1 MVKFARIVA
10 ALLAVM
16 ALAGANAGTYRCVDA
31 DGKVSYSDRRCE
43 LANLNAGM
51 ISQSGMRTPTPVA
64 LAAAGAPGQANRM
77 AAVVHGGTVI
87 VEPGKPGP
95 AHVLAACGT
104 LVAHCVNPPTKSLDT
119 CFASAPRCTSARP
132 WLDGGSMAC
141 CPQACREQY
150 DALRKAGQPAMQAFD
165 KTLGGAG
172 CVAQR

>member
-1 MVKFARIVA
+1 MAKFARSVA
-10 ALLAVM
+10 ALLAVLAM
-16 ALAGANAGTYRCVDA
+16 AGANAGTFRCVDA
-31 DGKVSYSDRRCE
+31 DGRVSYSDRRCE
-43 LANLNAGM
+43 LSNLSAGV

-64 LAAAGAPGQANRM
+64 LAAVAAPGQPTRV
-77 AAVVHGGTVI
+77 AAVVRGTI
-87 VEPGKPGP
+87 VQEPGKPGP

-119 CFASAPRCTSARP
+119 CFASAPRCTSAQP